1 MKIIVVKTYEE
12 LSKKASDMVE
22 KVMRQNEK
30 PVLGL
35 ATGST
40 PLGMYRDLIRKHKE
54 GKLDFSK
61 TITFN
66 LDEYIG
72 IDKEDPSSYNYYMEN
87 EFFKHINID
96 RKNAHVPNP
105 SGDPEELEKYGK
117 CLKESGGVDVQI
129 LGIGPNGH
137 IAFNEPDDYL
147 LAHIGIV
154 DLTEETIKA
163 NSRFF
168 DSIDDV
174 PTKAVTIGMADIFAA
189 KKIILLANGV
199 KKADAIKSLLK
210 ENLISTRHP
219 ASLLKL
225 HRDVTIIVDE
235 EAYSKVEV

>member
-12 LSKKASDMVE
+12 LSEKASDIVE
-22 KVMRQNEK
+22 EVMRKNEK

-40 PLGMYRDLIRKHKE
+40 PIGMYKDLIRKHKA

-72 IDKEDPSSYNYYMEN
+72 ISKEDPSSYNYYMEN
-87 EFFKHINID
+87 EFFKHINIE
-96 RKNAHVPNP
+96 KENAHVPNP
-105 SGDPEELEKYGK
+105 SEEDQEIEKYGK
-117 CLKESGGVDVQI
+117 YLEECGGIDIQV

-137 IAFNEPDDYL
+137 IAFSEPDEYL

-154 DLTEETIKA
+154 ALTEDTIKA

-168 DSIDDV
+168 QAIEDV
-174 PTKAVTIGMADIFAA
+174 PTKAVTMGMADIFAA
-189 KKIILLANGV
+189 KKIILLANGLS
-199 KKADAIKSLLK
+199 KADAIKSLLK

>member
-1 MKIIVVKTYEE
+1 MEIIVVKTYEE
-12 LSKKASDMVE
+12 LSKKASDIVG
-22 KVMRQNEK
+22 KVMKENEK

-40 PLGMYRDLIRKHKE
+40 PMGMYKDLIRKYNDKE
-54 GKLDFSK
+54 LDFSN

-72 IDKEDPSSYNYYMEN
+72 ISKDNPSSYNYYMEN

-96 RKNAHVPNP
+96 KNNAHVPYP
-105 SGDPEELEKYGK
+105 SEDEEHIKKYK
-117 CLKESGGVDVQI
+117 RLIEESGGLDIQV

-137 IAFNEPDDYL
+137 IAFNEPGEYL
-147 LAHIGIV
+147 LANTGVV
-154 DLTEETIKA
+154 DLTKDTIKA

-168 DSIDDV
+168 DSIEDV
-174 PTKAVTIGMADIFAA
+174 PTKAVTMGMADIFSA
-189 KKIILLANGV
+189 KKIILLANGE
-199 KKADAIKSLLK
+199 KKADAIKNLLK
-210 ENLISTRHP
+210 GNYISMTHP

-225 HRDVTIIVDE
+225 HNDVTLIVDE

>member
-12 LSKKASDMVE
+12 LSEKASDIVE
-22 KVMRQNEK
+22 EVMRKNEK

-40 PLGMYRDLIRKHKE
+40 PIGMYKDLIRKHKA

-72 IDKEDPSSYNYYMEN
+72 ISKEDPSSYNYYMEN
-87 EFFKHINID
+87 EFFKHINIE
-96 RKNAHVPNP
+96 KENAHVPNP
-105 SGDPEELEKYGK
+105 SEEDQEIEKYGK
-117 CLKESGGVDVQI
+117 YLEECGGIDIQV

-154 DLTEETIKA
+154 DLTEDTIKA

-168 DSIDDV
+168 QAIEYV
-174 PTKAVTIGMADIFAA
+174 PTKAVTMGMADIFAA
-189 KKIILLANGV
+189 KKIILLANGLS
-199 KKADAIKSLLK
+199 KADAIKSLLK

>member
-12 LSKKASDMVE
+12 LSEKASDIVE
-22 KVMRQNEK
+22 EVMRKNEK

-40 PLGMYRDLIRKHKE
+40 PIGMYKDLIRKHKA

-72 IDKEDPSSYNYYMEN
+72 ISKEDPSSYNYYMEN
-87 EFFKHINID
+87 EFFKHINIE
-96 RKNAHVPNP
+96 KENAHVPNP
-105 SGDPEELEKYGK
+105 SEEDQEIEKYGK
-117 CLKESGGVDVQI
+117 YLEECGGIDIQV

-154 DLTEETIKA
+154 DLTEDTIKA

-168 DSIDDV
+168 QAIEDV
-174 PTKAVTIGMADIFAA
+174 PTKAVTMGMADIFAA
-189 KKIILLANGV
+189 KKIILLANGLS
-199 KKADAIKSLLK
+199 KADAIKSLLK

>member
-1 MKIIVVKTYEE
+1 MEIIVVKTYEE
-12 LSKKASDMVE
+12 LSKKASDMIESVVKE
-22 KVMRQNEK
+22 KEK

-40 PLGMYRDLIRKHKE
+40 PIGMYKDLIRKYEE
-54 GKLDFSK
+54 GRLDFSN

-72 IDKEDPSSYNYYMEN
+72 ISKDDPSSYNYYMEN

-96 RKNAHVPNP
+96 KKNAHVPNP
-105 SGDPEELEKYGK
+105 SGEPEELERYGK
-117 CLKESGGVDVQI
+117 FLEESGGLDIQV

-154 DLTEETIKA
+154 DLTEDTIKA

-168 DSIDDV
+168 DKIEEV
-174 PTKAVTIGMADIFAA
+174 PTRAVTMGMADIFSA
-189 KKIILLANGV
+189 KKIILLANG
-199 KKADAIKSLLK
+199 KTKADAIKNLLM

>member
-1 MKIIVVKTYEE
+1 MKIIVTGTYEE
-12 LSKKASDMVE
+12 LSKKASDIVE
-22 KVMRQNEK
+22 EVMKNNDK

-40 PLGMYRDLIRKHKE
+40 PIGMYKDLIKKYE
-54 GKLDFSK
+54 NNQLDFSN

-72 IDKEDPSSYNYYMEN
+72 LSKDNPSSYNYFMEN
-87 EFFKHINID
+87 EFFKHINIE
-96 RKNAHVPNP
+96 KNNAHVPYP
-105 SGDPEELEKYGK
+105 SEDEKYIK
-117 CLKESGGVDVQI
+117 EYERLMEESGGLDIQV

-137 IAFNEPDDYL
+137 IAFNEPAEFL
-147 LAHIGIV
+147 LANTGVV
-154 DLTEETIKA
+154 DLTEDTIKA

-168 DSIDDV
+168 DSIEDV
-174 PTKAVTIGMADIFAA
+174 PTKAVTLGMADIFSA
-189 KKIILLANGV
+189 KKIILLANG
-199 KKADAIKSLLK
+199 KNKADAIKNLLTG
-210 ENLISTRHP
+210 NYISTTHP

>member
-1 MKIIVVKTYEE
+1 MEVIVVKDYEE
-12 LSKKASDMVE
+12 LSKKASDIVE
-22 KVMRQNEK
+22 KVIKENEK

-40 PLGMYRDLIRKHKE
+40 PIGMYKDLIRKYQE
-54 GKLDFSK
+54 GKLDFSN

-66 LDEYIG
+66 LDEYVG
-72 IDKEDPSSYNYYMEN
+72 IAVDDPNSYHYYMEN

-96 RKNAHVPNP
+96 RKNTHIPAPTEDEKEIK
-105 SGDPEELEKYGK
+105 SYSEL
-117 CLKESGGVDVQI
+117 LKECGGLDIQV

-137 IAFNEPDDYL
+137 IAFNEPGKYL
-147 LAHIGIV
+147 LAHTGVV
-154 DLTEETIKA
+154 DLTEETIEA

-168 DSIDDV
+168 DSIEDV
-174 PTKAVTIGMADIFAA
+174 PTKAVTMGMAEILSA
-189 KKIILLANGV
+189 KKIILLANGE
-199 KKADAIKSLLK
+199 KKADAIKDILK
-210 ENLISTRHP
+210 DNYVSTFHP

>member
-12 LSKKASDMVE
+12 LSEKASDIVE
-22 KVMRQNEK
+22 EVMRKNEK

-40 PLGMYRDLIRKHKE
+40 PIGMYKDLIRKHKA

-72 IDKEDPSSYNYYMEN
+72 ISKEDPSSYNYYMEN
-87 EFFKHINID
+87 EFFKHINIE
-96 RKNAHVPNP
+96 KENAHVPKP
-105 SGDPEELEKYGK
+105 SEEDQEIEKYGK
-117 CLKESGGVDVQI
+117 YLEECGGIDIQV

-154 DLTEETIKA
+154 DLTEDTIKA

-168 DSIDDV
+168 QAIEYV
-174 PTKAVTIGMADIFAA
+174 PTKAVTMGMADIFAA
-189 KKIILLANGV
+189 KKIILLANGLS
-199 KKADAIKSLLK
+199 KADAIKSLLK